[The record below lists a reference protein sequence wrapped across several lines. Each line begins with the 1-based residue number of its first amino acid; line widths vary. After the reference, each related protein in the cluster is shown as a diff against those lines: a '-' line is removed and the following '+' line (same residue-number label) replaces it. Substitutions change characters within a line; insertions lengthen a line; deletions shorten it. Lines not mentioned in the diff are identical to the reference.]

1 MALTV
6 CTFLW
11 RDPSFKWRDNFT
23 YGAEHVDRLA
33 RAVRE
38 NLSMDYRFVVVTDQ
52 PAEAFSEPM
61 EVVPLWA
68 DFRDMGRCFTR
79 LKCFDP
85 AISSVLG
92 ERFVWVD
99 LDCVVLGDLTPL
111 FTRAEDFIIWGFDGR
126 DPYKRENAYC
136 GSMVMMDAGARSQ
149 VWERFDPVASPR
161 LAASKHLVGSDQ
173 AWIEYVLGDQEPTWT
188 SRDGVYSLRAHFMSS
203 RLPGRASRA
212 GKFIEPPANARIVFL
227 HGNVDA
233 SMVSVRQSHPW
244 INENWS
250 RYAS

>member
-11 RDPSFKWRDNFT
+11 RDPAFKWQANFT
-23 YGAEHVDRLA
+23 YCPEHVDRLA

-52 PAEAFSEPM
+52 PADAFTEPM
-61 EVVPLWA
+61 DVVPLWP
-68 DFRDMGRCFTR
+68 DLRDMGRCYTR

-85 AISSVLG
+85 AIRDVLG
-92 ERFVWVD
+92 DRFVWID

-111 FTRAEDFIIWGFDGR
+111 FERTEDFLVWGFDGR

-136 GSMVMMDAGARSQ
+136 GSMVMMDAGARPQ
-149 VWERFDPVASPR
+149 VWDQFDPSVSPR
-161 LAASKHLVGSDQ
+161 MAASRKLVGSDQ
-173 AWIEYVLGDQEPTWT
+173 AWIEYTLGDQEATWT
-188 SRDGVYSLRAHFMSS
+188 SRDGVYSLRAHFAPY
-203 RLPGRASRA
+203 RLPGRAARR
-212 GKFIEPPANARIVFL
+212 GKFIEPPANSRIVFL

-233 SMVSVRQSHPW
+233 SMASVQQSYRW
-244 INENWS
+244 IGDNW
-250 RYAS
+250 RKYAS